1 VSRDQVD
8 RDARQEARAGR
19 DINAAGDD
27 ITVILG
33 ELAWGKARDQLVVGN
48 VLQQPPGFQPRPY
61 LMGQLDRASYGGS
74 AVCVLTGRRGAGK
87 THLAAAYARAKLAAG
102 WRLVAW
108 VNAADTGSLL
118 AGLAAVAD
126 AAGLSDGSSPRD
138 AAEVSR
144 MVRDQLE
151 ADGNRCLLVF
161 DDAEDPELL
170 QPFVPAVGAARV
182 LIISTRQS
190 MTSLGISIPVDV
202 FSAEEALALLDGR
215 TGLADDEEAATVAA
229 ELGHLPLALAQASAM
244 IAGQDL
250 GYWTYLQRLRAV
262 PVQEY
267 LRRQDGPPYPHG
279 VAEAVLLSL
288 DAAWAGDQ
296 GGVCTGIMEIMAVLS
311 GAGVSRDLLY
321 AAGRE
326 GALARHRRRSRV
338 SAESVDQAL
347 MRLAERSLLNFGLD
361 GQTVIAYRQVM
372 QVVRDLLAQQ
382 GRLAAVCRAAAS
394 VLDTRA
400 AALAGSPDRAAVRD
414 IIEQM
419 TALLGNAAGPMTETD
434 DELARIS
441 LSLRFWMLH
450 HFNKLG
456 DSSSQAI
463 AVGEPLVAHFEQVLG
478 PDHPDTLSARNSLAA
493 AYQAAGR
500 AAEAIPL
507 YEQSLAACERLL
519 GADHPRTLNS
529 RSSLAVAYLGAGR
542 LEEAIPLLEGTL
554 AGRERVLGPDHPDTV
569 NSRHNLATAYRD
581 AGRVVEVIP
590 LAEKILAGR
599 ERALG
604 FGHPDTLTSQN
615 NLAAAYRDAGWVAE
629 AIPLFEQTMADQERV
644 LGAEH
649 LSTLTTRHNLANAYL
664 DVGRVFAAITLH
676 EQTLAACERQL
687 GADDLKTLAARNNLA
702 AAYRAAG
709 RPAEAIPLLKRNL
722 AACEQLLGADHPR
735 TLSTRENLTATRQEA
750 VDVKAA
756 GNGGQPGQPL

>member
-19 DINAAGDD
+19 DITAAGDD
-27 ITVILG
+27 IAVTLG
-33 ELAWGKARDQLVVGN
+33 ELAWGDARDQLVVGTI
-48 VLQQPPGFQPRPY
+48 LQQPPGFQPRPY
-61 LMGQLDRASYGGS
+61 LMGQLDRASFGGP

-87 THLAAAYARAKLAAG
+87 TQLAAAYARAKLAAG

-118 AGLAAVAD
+118 AGLTAVAD
-126 AAGLSDGSSPRD
+126 AAGLSNGSSPRD

-144 MVRDQLE
+144 MVRDRLE
-151 ADGNRCLLVF
+151 TDGNRCLLVF
-161 DDAEDPELL
+161 DDAEDPDLL
-170 QPFVPAVGAARV
+170 QPFIPAIGAARV
-182 LIISTRQS
+182 LIISIRQS
-190 MTSLGISIPVDV
+190 MTSLGISIPLDV
-202 FSAEEALALLDGR
+202 FSAEEALALLDGQ
-215 TGLADDEEAATVAA
+215 TGLTDDEGAAAVVA
-229 ELGHLPLALAQASAM
+229 ELGQLPLALAQASAM
-244 IAGQDL
+244 IAGQHL
-250 GYWTYLQRLRAV
+250 GYSTYLQRLRTV

-279 VAEAVLLSL
+279 VAEAILLSL

-296 GGVCTGIMEIMAVLS
+296 GGVCKGIMEIMAVLS
-311 GAGVSRDLLY
+311 GAGVGRDLLY
-321 AAGRE
+321 AASRE
-326 GALARHRRRSRV
+326 GVLAKHRRRSRV
-338 SAESVDQAL
+338 SAESVDRAL
-347 MRLAERSLLNFGLD
+347 MRLADRSLLNFGLD
-361 GQTVIAYRQVM
+361 GQTVIAHRQVM

-394 VLDTRA
+394 VLDARA

-419 TALLGNAAGPMTETD
+419 TALRGNAAGPMTETD

-450 HFNKLG
+450 HLNKLG
-456 DSSSQAI
+456 DSAPQAI

-478 PDHPDTLSARNSLAA
+478 PDHPDTLTARDSLAA
-493 AYQAAGR
+493 AYEAAGR

-507 YEQSLAACERLL
+507 YEQTLAACERLL

-542 LEEAIPLLEGTL
+542 LDEAIPLLERTL

-569 NSRHNLATAYRD
+569 NSRHHLATAYHD
-581 AGRVVEVIP
+581 AGRVVEVVP

-604 FGHPDTLTSQN
+604 PRHPDTLTSQN

-629 AIPLFEQTMADQERV
+629 AISLFEQTVADQERV
-644 LGAEH
+644 LGADH

-664 DVGRVFAAITLH
+664 DVGRVFAAIRLH

-687 GADDLKTLAARNNLA
+687 DADDLKTLAARNNLA

-709 RPAEAIPLLKRNL
+709 RLAEAIPLLERNQ
-722 AACEQLLGADHPR
+722 AACELLLGEDHPR

-750 VDVKAA
+750 ADAKAA
-756 GNGGQPGQPL
+756 GNGGQPV

>member
-8 RDARQEARAGR
+8 HDARQEARAGR
-19 DINAAGDD
+19 DIDAARDD
-27 ITVILG
+27 LTVTLG
-33 ELAWGKARDQLVVGN
+33 ELAWGDARDQLVVGN
-48 VLQQPPGFQPRPY
+48 ILQQPPGFQPRPY
-61 LMGQLDRASYGGS
+61 LMGQLDRASFAGP

-87 THLAAAYARAKLAAG
+87 TQLAAAYARAKLAAG

-108 VNAADTGSLL
+108 VNAADSGSLL

-138 AAEVSR
+138 VAEVSR
-144 MVRDQLE
+144 MVRDRLE
-151 ADGNRCLLVF
+151 TDGNHCLLVF
-161 DDAEDPELL
+161 DDAEDPDLL
-170 QPFVPAVGAARV
+170 QPFVPVVGAARV

-190 MTSLGISIPVDV
+190 MTNLGISIPVDV
-202 FSAEEALALLDGR
+202 FSAEEALALLDGQ
-215 TGLADDEEAATVAA
+215 TGLADDEGAAAVVA

-244 IAGQDL
+244 IARQHL
-250 GYWTYLQRLRAV
+250 GYSTYLQRLRAV

-296 GGVCTGIMEIMAVLS
+296 GGVCKGIMEIIAVLS
-311 GAGVSRDLLY
+311 GAGVGRDLLY
-321 AAGRE
+321 AATRE
-326 GALARHRRRSRV
+326 GVLAKHRRRSRV
-338 SAESVDQAL
+338 SAESVDRAL
-347 MRLAERSLLNFGLD
+347 MRLAEWSLLNFGLD
-361 GQTVIAYRQVM
+361 GQTVIAHRQVM

-394 VLDTRA
+394 VLDARA
-400 AALAGSPDRAAVRD
+400 TALAGSPDRAAVRD

-419 TALLGNAAGPMTETD
+419 TALRGNAAEPVTDTD

-450 HFNKLG
+450 HLNKLG
-456 DSSSQAI
+456 DSASQAI

-478 PDHPDTLSARNSLAA
+478 PDHPDTLTARNSLAA

-507 YEQSLAACERLL
+507 YEQTLAACERLL

-542 LEEAIPLLEGTL
+542 LDEAIPLLERTL
-554 AGRERVLGPDHPDTV
+554 AGRERALGPDHPDTV
-569 NSRHNLATAYRD
+569 TSRHNLATAYHD
-581 AGRVVEVIP
+581 AGRAVEVIP

-604 FGHPDTLTSQN
+604 PGHPDTLTSQN

-629 AIPLFEQTMADQERV
+629 AIPLFEQTVADQERV
-644 LGAEH
+644 LGADH

-687 GADDLKTLAARNNLA
+687 DADDLKTLAARNNLA
-702 AAYRAAG
+702 AAYRAAV
-709 RPAEAIPLLKRNL
+709 RPAEAIPLLERNL
-722 AACEQLLGADHPR
+722 AACERLLGADHPR
-735 TLSTRENLTATRQEA
+735 TLSTRENLAATRQEA
-750 VDVKAA
+750 ADAKAA
-756 GNGGQPGQPL
+756 ANGGQPDQPL